1 MPQRFDS
8 ARLARGAA
16 MLVLAAG
23 VGTWG
28 AILLAPR
35 TSNLPPLL
43 VPRARAAGDTTALA
57 RWFGTS
63 AAPVKV
69 TVLGLISAGD
79 RGAAILAIDG
89 AAPRAYRVGQAIAD
103 GVTLAKVESAGVV
116 LDQGG
121 TAIRVAVA
129 ALPALKTPGFVPVR

>member
-8 ARLARGAA
+8 ARLAQGAA
-16 MLVLAAG
+16 ILALAAG

-35 TSNLPPLL
+35 APSLPPLL
-43 VPRARAAGDTTALA
+43 VPQARAAGDTTALA

-69 TVLGLISAGD
+69 TVLGLIAAGD

-89 AAPRAYRVGQAIAD
+89 AAPRAYRVGQVIAD

-116 LDQGG
+116 LDQSG
-121 TAIRVAVA
+121 TAIRVGVA
-129 ALPALKTPGFVPVR
+129 ALPELKTSGFVPVR